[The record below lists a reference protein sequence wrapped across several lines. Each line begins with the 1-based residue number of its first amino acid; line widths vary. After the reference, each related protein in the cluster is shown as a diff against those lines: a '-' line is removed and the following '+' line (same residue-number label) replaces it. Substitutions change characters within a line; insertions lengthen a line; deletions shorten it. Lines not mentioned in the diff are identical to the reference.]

1 MSNGT
6 HIDASALAQAR
17 ERLDADWHDSHHTV
31 VTVVDRTD
39 LRLVLDA
46 LKEAEERLAKWPSL
60 TCPCCGDEA
69 AFATFFEDGQPT
81 TCGCGGTVMA
91 DGDASIYI
99 NTADGICENPEC
111 AAKEQS

>member
-1 MSNGT
+1 MTTPPN
-6 HIDASALAQAR
+6 IDAAALAQAR
-17 ERLDADWHDSHHTV
+17 ERLEPIANMLSNTMMRV
-31 VTVVDRTD
+31 ECGD

-46 LKEAEERLAKWPSL
+46 LTEAQERLAKWPSL

-99 NTADGICENPEC
+99 NTADGLCENPEC